1 MATTK
6 YTRLEIIAKLEA
18 IELRLEEGVSSTE
31 LDTGQTKSKVVYN
44 FKQSRFALEHWKGL
58 LKRNYPIEFR
68 KRYGAGVISGYTNRG
83 LK

>member
-44 FKQSRFALEHWKGL
+44 FKQSRFALEH
-58 LKRNYPIEFR
+58 
-68 KRYGAGVISGYTNRG
+68 
-83 LK
+83 